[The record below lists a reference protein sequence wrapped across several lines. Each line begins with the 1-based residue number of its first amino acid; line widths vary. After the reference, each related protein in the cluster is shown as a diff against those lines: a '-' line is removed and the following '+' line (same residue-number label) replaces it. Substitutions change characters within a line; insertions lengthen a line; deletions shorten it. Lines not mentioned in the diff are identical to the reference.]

1 LRSNQKLR
9 ILLDTSFV
17 LPTLGI
23 DTGREVSESLRKLD
37 EVKAELYYSRFSI
50 LESLW
55 IVAKL
60 AKNNAFDADRFS
72 QGLRSILEG
81 GRYKGIEENSKVFEE
96 AIRLRIIGHRDMID
110 NVLYSTSLH
119 FNLKLLTLDDELK
132 EFVRRNK
139 LNDVLISPNQIIY
152 YDTS

>member
-60 AKNNAFDADRFS
+60 AKNNTFDADRFS

-132 EFVRRNK
+132 EFVRKNK

>member
-1 LRSNQKLR
+1 MRSNQKLR

-60 AKNNAFDADRFS
+60 AKNNTFDADRFS

-132 EFVRRNK
+132 EFVRKNK

>member
-60 AKNNAFDADRFS
+60 AKNNTFDADRFS

>member
-1 LRSNQKLR
+1 MRSNQKLR

-60 AKNNAFDADRFS
+60 AKNNTFDADRFS

>member
-1 LRSNQKLR
+1 MRSNQKLR

-132 EFVRRNK
+132 EFVRKNK

>member
-1 LRSNQKLR
+1 MRSNQKLR

-60 AKNNAFDADRFS
+60 AKNNTFDADRFS

-96 AIRLRIIGHRDMID
+96 AIGHRDMID

>member
-1 LRSNQKLR
+1 MRSNQKLR